1 MAAKTKK
8 KKKLFSDRGKFR
20 NGQLL
25 RGRFSG
31 NINGY
36 GFVAR
41 EDGVTPDIFIPA
53 GKTKEAITGDIVE
66 FTLLPGGVRGPAG
79 IVTSIVS
86 RTVKELTGIL
96 LSQRFLQPLDNR
108 FPGKIKLK
116 GSLLGGK
123 KGDWLR
129 VKLLPSGTDIN
140 NAGKKKKRRKKEDGS
155 TFPTD
160 LTAEVIAKIGKAGCV
175 EADLAAVAAEY
186 GIEEPYTEAENAA
199 AMRIRPRDVAD
210 RKDMTKSYTVTID
223 PGDAKDFDD
232 ALSIDTGKRRG
243 EILLGVHIA
252 DVASFIRPGSRFAK
266 CAEKRCFS
274 SYMPGMFRPMLPK
287 PLTAKMS
294 LQENTESKAHTIL
307 FTIRKE
313 DGKILSCKRFHSLV
327 KVRKRLDYDTVQSF
341 LDDPENNTPSDW
353 NKTLKQKVT
362 LLADLA
368 QKMREIRKKEELF
381 LNIETKEVRALVD
394 PEKMVITGLRTE
406 KQREA
411 ELLVEEFMLAANSA
425 AAEEM
430 ITKNI
435 PSLYRIHDEPARE
448 KIMEFMEMV
457 RHSFNLRP
465 GDLTF
470 RKDCCRFF
478 DSLPSNPK
486 SGVIFSSFLRS
497 LPRAAYSSTP
507 SLHYGLGKTMYSHFT
522 SPIRRYTDLLIH
534 QQLWAADEGK
544 KLFPEEFFSEKALY
558 CTAKEFQTDE
568 AYFAANDRMK
578 LNYLLHSGVL
588 EEGTMQTFE
597 GIIAKVSAAGIL
609 CDIPEL
615 GIYGFVPMKY
625 LETRM
630 RYRAR
635 EGRYRAEKG
644 RGGYKTGN
652 YIYLVADRIDPAA
665 GKAVFRPVS

>member
-1 MAAKTKK
+1 MTAKAKRRK
-8 KKKLFSDRGKFR
+8 HFSQKGYKCERPV
-20 NGQLL
+20 L

-41 EDGVTPDIFIPA
+41 EDGASADVFIPA
-53 GKTKEAITGDIVE
+53 GKTADAITGDIVE

-79 IVTSIVS
+79 IITSIIS
-86 RTVKELTGIL
+86 RTVKEVTGIL
-96 LSQRFLQPLDNR
+96 LSQRFLQPLDSR

-116 GSLLGGK
+116 GALKGGK

-129 VKLLPSGTDIN
+129 IRLLPDSCDIKD
-140 NAGKKKKRRKKEDGS
+140 AGKKKKRRKNPDG
-155 TFPTD
+155 TPAFPV
-160 LTAEVIAKIGKAGCV
+160 LAGEVISRIGKAGEV
-175 EADLAAVAAEY
+175 AADLAAVAAEY
-186 GIEEPYTEAENAA
+186 GIAEPYSDAENAA
-199 AMRIRPRDVAD
+199 AMRIRPRDIS
-210 RKDMTKSYTVTID
+210 RKDMTKSYTLTID

-232 ALSIDTGKRRG
+232 ALSIDTGKRKG

-252 DVASFIRPGSRFAK
+252 DVASYIRPGSRFAK
-266 CAEKRCFS
+266 SAEKRGFS

-287 PLTAKMS
+287 TLTARIS
-294 LQENTESKAHTIL
+294 LQENVESRAHTIL
-307 FTIRKE
+307 FTVRKE
-313 DGKILSCKRFHSLV
+313 DGKILSFKRFHSLV
-327 KVRKRLDYDTVQSF
+327 KIRKKLDYDTVQEF
-341 LDDPENNTPSDW
+341 LDDPSNVPSGW
-353 NKTLKQKVT
+353 NRTLKQKIT

-368 QKMREIRKKEELF
+368 LKMRQRRKEEELF

-394 PEKMVITGLRTE
+394 PESMTVTGLRME

-425 AAEEM
+425 AASEM
-430 ITKNI
+430 ISRNI
-435 PSLYRIHDEPARE
+435 PALYRIHDEPARE

-457 RHSFNLRP
+457 HHSFNLRP

-470 RKDCCRFF
+470 RKDCCKFF
-478 DSLPSNPK
+478 DTLPK
-486 SGVIFSSFLRS
+486 DQRRGIIFSSFLRS
-497 LPRAAYSSTP
+497 LPRAAYRNTP
-507 SLHYGLGKTMYSHFT
+507 SLHYGLGKMEYCHFT

-544 KLFPEEFFSEKALY
+544 TLFSEEFFMEEAQH
-558 CTAKEFQTDE
+558 CTAKEFQVDE

-578 LNYLLHSGVL
+578 LHYLIRQGVL

-652 YIYLVADRIDPAA
+652 YIYLVVDRIDLAA
-665 GKAVFRPVS
+665 GKAIFRAVS